1 MNAAR
6 RVQIPEGREAETHS
20 EDVIFKKVAR
30 EPNRFGSVFFGQT
43 EKTPVNT
50 TSNAVLEANQNGRST
65 QNR

>member
-30 EPNRFGSVFFGQT
+30 EPNRFESVFFGQT
-43 EKTPVNT
+43 AKTPVNT
-50 TSNAVLEANQNGRST
+50 RV
-65 QNR
+65 

>member
-1 MNAAR
+1 MNSAR

-30 EPNRFGSVFFGQT
+30 EPNRFESVFFGQT
-43 EKTPVNT
+43 AKTQAIQGF
-50 TSNAVLEANQNGRST
+50 NAVWGANQNGRST